1 MRLKYSKVSLIDL
14 QGLPLE
20 EKAAVVAMLNA
31 LKSGPFP
38 AGIFDSFEISSG
50 PVTLFET
57 VVPPIFRVKTED
69 PKTWYRVLYFVDET
83 HRVIFVV
90 TVRPRSTAY
99 SKSALYRSFI
109 EGIVRAY
116 FKEEGWK
123 YDCH

>member
-20 EKAAVVAMLNA
+20 EKAAVVAMLKA

-38 AGIFDSFEISSG
+38 TGIFDSFEISSG
-50 PVTLFET
+50 PAERCGAAAPATFCG
-57 VVPPIFRVKTED
+57 KTED
-69 PKTWYRVLYFVDET
+69 PKTWDRGLYFVDEP
-83 HRVIFVV
+83 HRVIFIV

-99 SKSALYRSFI
+99 SESPLYRAFI
-109 EGIVRAY
+109 EGIVQAY